1 MRELRTLAAVVTAV
15 IGLAA
20 ATGTAATAATTP
32 AVPSDAVSVT
42 GGTLADDGT
51 VTLTGSYRC
60 VEHPGKVVLIG
71 SNVIQNGHPESIG
84 GFKAQCDGTARTWTN
99 TGRPMTAGR
108 GSGPL
113 LRTGPAT
120 VKATM
125 LTMGPNGMPL
135 PQTIATAESPDRKS
149 VV

>member
-1 MRELRTLAAVVTAV
+1 MRKLRTLAAVATAM
-15 IGLAA
+15 IGLATPGA
-20 ATGTAATAATTP
+20 AATAATAP

-51 VTLTGSYRC
+51 VTLTGGYRC
-60 VEHPGKVVLIG
+60 TERPGKVVLIG
-71 SNVIQNGHPESIG
+71 SNVIQDGHPESIG
-84 GFKAQCDGTARTWTN
+84 GFKAQCDGTDRTWTN
-99 TGRPMTAGR
+99 TGRPMTDGR
-108 GSGPL
+108 RPSPL

-135 PQTIATAESPDRKS
+135 PQPIATAESP
-149 VV
+149 VELLAG